1 VIQKNEMAPDISI
14 TVSYEPISDT
24 DNPFF
29 VKRMLISS
37 RVPNL
42 ISWKACNA
50 EVPLMYFEIFKLMMN
65 DLYDT

>member
-1 VIQKNEMAPDISI
+1 MIQKNEMAPDISI
-14 TVSYEPISDT
+14 TVSYEHISDT